1 LLSPLWTKISFGTRI
16 PDNLHLN
23 FHEDHQGWWLEVCAI
38 PRSMCQGGGDEGG
51 LLHHPLSISTAFK
64 DKKNEINDRYS
75 QKRALSEAAFAGPV
89 LCQIMQVRL

>member
-1 LLSPLWTKISFGTRI
+1 
-16 PDNLHLN
+16 
-23 FHEDHQGWWLEVCAI
+23 
-38 PRSMCQGGGDEGG
+38 MCQGGGDEGG
-51 LLHHPLSISTAFK
+51 LLHHPLSISTVFK